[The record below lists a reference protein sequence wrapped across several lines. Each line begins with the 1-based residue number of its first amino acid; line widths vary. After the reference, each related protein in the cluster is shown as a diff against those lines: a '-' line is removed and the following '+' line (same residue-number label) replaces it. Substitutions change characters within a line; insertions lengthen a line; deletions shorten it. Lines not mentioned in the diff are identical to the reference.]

1 MAYTERELFIRTVAA
16 ESRGED
22 LIGQALVARII
33 LNRAGLIQSG
43 AVGKG
48 TFLANDASI
57 TGVIYGKNQFQV
69 VSDGSIN
76 NNFSQVELDNAEKAI
91 AIAENRSD
99 LRGRLEAR
107 NTPPNEINSAMA
119 STGFRTGSAFNDPSQ
134 NINVTKF
141 GNHYF
146 NTAGNSNLQIPNATV
161 KTTESPG
168 STQSSAPVETAKDP
182 ATKAT
187 TTSDNPVPVPDKDL
201 EFNNPYFQL
210 DNERLDAEIE
220 ANRKQ
225 IAELNEKSSDLWTDE
240 EKEKYKMLSA
250 ETDALFA
257 AKFGNDLQEQAD
269 ADGCVARETP
279 LGMTFKNTPAC
290 EKLFNSVAFR
300 DALTRMQEKQ
310 AMPDPCGTSEM
321 AKINTQLQKFFTV
334 LKGIKKYADLYV
346 NGTINKIQNLT
357 ALIRSTSQIIGAVLK
372 TLVNRLRDFLIDK
385 IRRGIEDLIDMIL
398 PTVLKAIKST
408 IVQTVI
414 DNIFCAFKDVISNL
428 ANLVGDFLFEMIGK
442 IVNVPFCAAQQF
454 TNALV
459 NNVAA
464 IVDQAVG
471 PILDQ
476 INDVL
481 GGVTKIIGNVFQ
493 ALDYILGFEAFLC
506 AKPNCPEIKTFK
518 ASPWG
523 GPSQSQIDD
532 FTGFLAPPTA
542 GDLVKGA
549 TDFIDGIEIFG
560 EPLGNSA
567 GTAPSSITEC
577 DPSAYKCGPPR
588 VEIFGGG
595 GIGAVG
601 EAIVDNIGRTIGV
614 SVINGGSGYTRP
626 PFVSF
631 IDGCEN
637 TFTSGYAVISESGV
651 GGLIDG
657 GGVGVGG
664 LIDGG
669 GVGVG
674 GPGDGVGGDGGTG
687 DGVGG
692 DGVGGDGG
700 TGDGVGGQVTGIILT
715 TRPVAPP
722 LDGRTEFDLPSDTG
736 QPSGNDF
743 IVSLEGFRIL
753 DTGVGYT
760 TNDDIAITPDIPGL
774 EASVQMTEFGQIV
787 SIQIGT
793 NVSGLS
799 GYPDIEI
806 NSLTGEGAIIEPI
819 LSFARV
825 SDFDETESETIGD
838 VQLVLDGPINTLR
851 GRSVLVEKGFTRK
864 DLVRVVDCVS

>member
-300 DALTRMQEKQ
+300 DAITRMQTERDL
-310 AMPDPCGTSEM
+310 PDPCGTSEM
-321 AKINTQLQKFFTV
+321 SKINTQLQKFFTV

-372 TLVNRLRDFLIDK
+372 ILVNRLRDFLIDK
-385 IRRGIEDLIDMIL
+385 IRAGIEDLIHMIL
-398 PTVLKAIKST
+398 PTVLKSIKNT
-408 IVQTVI
+408 IIQTVI

-506 AKPNCPEIKTFK
+506 AKPNCPEIKKFK

-532 FTGFLAPPTA
+532 FAGFLSPPSA
-542 GDLVKGA
+542 GDLIEDA
-549 TDFIDGIEIFG
+549 TKFIDGIEIFG
-560 EPLGNSA
+560 KPLGDSA
-567 GTAPSSITEC
+567 GTIPSDITKC
-577 DPSAYKCGPPR
+577 DPSAYKCGPPSI
-588 VEIFGGG
+588 EIFGGG
-595 GIGAVG
+595 GVGAVA
-601 EAIVDNIGRTIGV
+601 EAVVDNIGRTIGV
-614 SVINGGSGYTRP
+614 NLINGGSGYTRP

-631 IDGCEN
+631 VDGCED
-637 TFTSGYAVISESGV
+637 TFTSGYSVISESGSSGSNGEV
-651 GGLIDG
+651 ID
-657 GGVGVGG
+657 
-664 LIDGG
+664 
-669 GVGVG
+669 
-674 GPGDGVGGDGGTG
+674 
-687 DGVGG
+687 
-692 DGVGGDGG
+692 
-700 TGDGVGGQVTGIILT
+700 IILT
-715 TRPVAPP
+715 TTPVAPP
-722 LDGRTEFDLPSDTG
+722 KDGRTEFDPPSDTG

-743 IVSLEGFRIL
+743 VVCLEGFRIL
-753 DTGVGYT
+753 DTGIGYT
-760 TNDDIAITPDIPGL
+760 TNDNIIITPDIPGL
-774 EASVQMTEFGQIV
+774 EATVQMTEFGQIV

-793 NVSGLS
+793 NACGLP

-806 NSLTGEGAIIEPI
+806 NSPTGEGAIIEPI
-819 LSFARV
+819 LSFTRV
-825 SDFDETESETIGD
+825 SDFDESADD
-838 VQLVLDGPINTLR
+838 VQLSLDGPIDTLR
-851 GRSVLVEKGFTRK
+851 GRSVLVERGFTRK

>member
-182 ATKAT
+182 VTGAT
-187 TTSDNPVPVPDKDL
+187 TTSDKPIPVPDSEL
-201 EFNNPYFQL
+201 NF
-210 DNERLDAEIE
+210 DNQFGTLSTEELDARIE
-220 ANRKQ
+220 ANEK
-225 IAELNEKSSDLWTDE
+225 ILNKLREKSSDNFTE
-240 EKEKYKMLSA
+240 EESQEWKKVSA
-250 ETDALFA
+250 EQKALKDARD
-257 AKFGNDLQEQAD
+257 GNLIQELAD
-269 ADGCVARETP
+269 AAGCVARETP
-279 LGMTFKNTPAC
+279 LGMTFKNTPEC

-300 DALTRMQEKQ
+300 DALTRMQEKR

-321 AKINTQLQKFFTV
+321 AKINTQLQKFFAV

-506 AKPNCPEIKTFK
+506 AKPNCPEIKKFK

-532 FTGFLAPPTA
+532 FAGFLSPPSA
-542 GDLVKGA
+542 GDLIEDA
-549 TDFIDGIEIFG
+549 TKFIDGIEIFG
-560 EPLGNSA
+560 KPLGDSA
-567 GTAPSSITEC
+567 GTIPSDITKC
-577 DPSAYKCGPPR
+577 DPSAYKCGPPSI
-588 VEIFGGG
+588 EIFGGG
-595 GIGAVG
+595 GVGAVA
-601 EAIVDNIGRTIGV
+601 EAVVDNIGRTIGV
-614 SVINGGSGYTRP
+614 NLINGGSGYTRP

-631 IDGCEN
+631 VDGCED
-637 TFTSGYAVISESGV
+637 TFTSGYSVISESG
-651 GGLIDG
+651 GTGTG
-657 GGVGVGG
+657 T
-664 LIDGG
+664 
-669 GVGVG
+669 
-674 GPGDGVGGDGGTG
+674 GGTG
-687 DGVGG
+687 TGTGT
-692 DGVGGDGG
+692 GG
-700 TGDGVGGQVTGIILT
+700 TGTGTGGTGTGTGTGGEVIDIILT
-715 TRPVAPP
+715 TTPVAPP
-722 LDGRTEFDLPSDTG
+722 TDGRTEFDPPSDTG

-743 IVSLEGFRIL
+743 VVCLEGFRIL
-753 DTGVGYT
+753 DTGIGYT
-760 TNDDIAITPDIPGL
+760 TNDNIIITPDIPGL
-774 EASVQMTEFGQIV
+774 EATVQMTEFGQIV

-793 NVSGLS
+793 NACGLP

-806 NSLTGEGAIIEPI
+806 NSPTGEGAIIEPI
-819 LSFARV
+819 LSFTRV
-825 SDFDETESETIGD
+825 SDFDESADD
-838 VQLVLDGPINTLR
+838 VQLSLDGPIDTLR
-851 GRSVLVEKGFTRK
+851 GRSVLVERGFTRK

>member
-1 MAYTERELFIRTVAA
+1 MAYTEEELFIRTVAA

-22 LIGQALVARII
+22 LIGQALVARSI

-43 AVGKG
+43 TVGKG

-57 TGVIYGKNQFQV
+57 TGVIYGKNQYQV
-69 VSDGSIN
+69 VRDGSIN
-76 NNFSQVELDNAEKAI
+76 DNFSQVELDNAKKAI
-91 AIAENRSD
+91 SI
-99 LRGRLEAR
+99 AR
-107 NTPPNEINSAMA
+107 NREQLKNELNARNIPVIAAS
-119 STGFRTGSAFNDPSQ
+119 STGFRTGSSSNDPSQ

-161 KTTESPG
+161 KITESPG

-182 ATKAT
+182 ATQVT
-187 TTSDNPVPVPDKDL
+187 TTSDKPIPVPDGELNFD
-201 EFNNPYFQL
+201 NPYFQL
-210 DNERLDAEIE
+210 DNERLDVEIE

-269 ADGCVARETP
+269 AEGCVARESP
-279 LGMTFKNTPAC
+279 LGMTFKDTPAC
-290 EKLFNSVAFR
+290 EKIFNSVSFR
-300 DALTRMQEKQ
+300 DAITRMQTVRDL
-310 AMPDPCGTSEM
+310 PDPCGTSEM
-321 AKINTQLQKFFTV
+321 SKINTQLQKFFTV

-385 IRRGIEDLIDMIL
+385 IRTGIEDLIDMIL

-464 IVDQAVG
+464 IVDKSVG

-506 AKPNCPEIKTFK
+506 AKPNCPEIKKFK

-523 GPSQSQIDD
+523 GPSQSEIDK
-532 FTGFLAPPTA
+532 FSGFLAPPSA
-542 GDLVKGA
+542 GDLIKGA

-560 EPLGNSA
+560 KPLGDSA
-567 GTAPSSITEC
+567 GTVPSDITKC
-577 DPSAYKCGPPR
+577 DPSAYKCGPPQ

-595 GIGAVG
+595 GIGAAAEVV
-601 EAIVDNIGRTIGV
+601 VDNIGRTIGV

-631 IDGCEN
+631 VDSCED
-637 TFTSGYAVISESGV
+637 TFTSGYATISESG
-651 GGLIDG
+651 GTSG
-657 GGVGVGG
+657 
-664 LIDGG
+664 
-669 GVGVG
+669 
-674 GPGDGVGGDGGTG
+674 GGDGTSGTE
-687 DGVGG
+687 
-692 DGVGGDGG
+692 
-700 TGDGVGGQVTGIILT
+700 GQVTEIILT

-722 LDGRTEFDLPSDTG
+722 RDGRTEFDPPSDIG
-736 QPSGNDF
+736 NPSGNDF
-743 IVSLEGFRIL
+743 VVCLEGFRIL

-760 TNDDIAITPDIPGL
+760 TNDNIIITPDIPGL
-774 EASVQMTEFGQIV
+774 TAAVQMTEFGQIV

-793 NVSGLS
+793 NACGLP

-819 LSFARV
+819 LSFTRV
-825 SDFDETESETIGD
+825 SDFDESADD
-838 VQLVLDGPINTLR
+838 VQLSLDGPIDTLR
-851 GRSVLVEKGFTRK
+851 GRSVLVERGFTRK

>member
-57 TGVIYGKNQFQV
+57 TGVIYGKNQYQV
-69 VSDGSIN
+69 VRDGSIN
-76 NNFSQVELDNAEKAI
+76 NNFSQVDLDNAEKAI
-91 AIAENRSD
+91 AIAENRAD

-134 NINVTKF
+134 NVNVTKF

-146 NTAGNSNLQIPNATV
+146 NTAGNSNLQTPNATV
-161 KTTESPG
+161 KITESPG
-168 STQSSAPVETAKDP
+168 STQSSAPVETAKDE
-182 ATKAT
+182 ATQAT
-187 TTSDNPVPVPDKDL
+187 TTSDKPIPVPDGELNFDNQ
-201 EFNNPYFQL
+201 FGQL
-210 DNERLDAEIE
+210 SNEELSTKIE
-220 ANRKQ
+220 ANRQ
-225 IAELNEKSSDLWTDE
+225 EIDELNKKSSDLWTDE
-240 EKEKYKMLSA
+240 EAEKYKMLSA
-250 ETDALFA
+250 ETDALFK
-257 AKFGNDLQEQAD
+257 AKIGNDLQEQAD
-269 ADGCVARETP
+269 TAGCVARETAK
-279 LGMTFKNTPAC
+279 GFTFKNTKEC
-290 EKLFNSVAFR
+290 EKIFNSVSFR
-300 DALTRMQEKQ
+300 DAITRMQTERDL
-310 AMPDPCGTSEM
+310 PDPCGTSELS
-321 AKINTQLQKFFTV
+321 KINTQLQKFFTV

-577 DPSAYKCGPPR
+577 DPSAYKCGPPSI
-588 VEIFGGG
+588 EIFGGG
-595 GIGAVG
+595 GVGAVA
-601 EAIVDNIGRTIGV
+601 EAVVDNIGRTIGV
-614 SVINGGSGYTRP
+614 NLINGGSGYTRP

-631 IDGCEN
+631 VDGCED
-637 TFTSGYAVISESGV
+637 TFTSGYSVISESGSSGSNGEV
-651 GGLIDG
+651 ID
-657 GGVGVGG
+657 
-664 LIDGG
+664 
-669 GVGVG
+669 
-674 GPGDGVGGDGGTG
+674 
-687 DGVGG
+687 
-692 DGVGGDGG
+692 
-700 TGDGVGGQVTGIILT
+700 IILT
-715 TRPVAPP
+715 TTPVAPP
-722 LDGRTEFDLPSDTG
+722 KDGRTEFDPPSDTG

-743 IVSLEGFRIL
+743 VICLEGFRIL

-760 TNDDIAITPDIPGL
+760 TNDNIIITPDIPGL
-774 EASVQMTEFGQIV
+774 EATVQMTEFGQIV

-793 NVSGLS
+793 NACGLP

-806 NSLTGEGAIIEPI
+806 NSPTGEGAIIEPI
-819 LSFARV
+819 LSFTRV
-825 SDFDETESETIGD
+825 SDFDESADD
-838 VQLVLDGPINTLR
+838 VQLSLDGPIDTLR
-851 GRSVLVEKGFTRK
+851 GRSVLVERGFTRK

>member
-300 DALTRMQEKQ
+300 DAITRMQTERDL
-310 AMPDPCGTSEM
+310 PDPCGTSEM
-321 AKINTQLQKFFTV
+321 SKINTQLQKFFTV

-372 TLVNRLRDFLIDK
+372 ILVNRLRDFLIDK
-385 IRRGIEDLIDMIL
+385 IRAGIEDLIHMIL
-398 PTVLKAIKST
+398 PTVLKSIKNT
-408 IVQTVI
+408 IIQTVI

-506 AKPNCPEIKTFK
+506 AKPNCPEIKKFK

-532 FTGFLAPPTA
+532 FAGFLSPPSA
-542 GDLVKGA
+542 GDLIEDA
-549 TDFIDGIEIFG
+549 TKFIDGIEIFG
-560 EPLGNSA
+560 KPLGDSA
-567 GTAPSSITEC
+567 GTIPSDITKC
-577 DPSAYKCGPPR
+577 DPSAYKCGPPSI
-588 VEIFGGG
+588 EIFGGG
-595 GIGAVG
+595 GVGAVA
-601 EAIVDNIGRTIGV
+601 EAVVDNIGRTIGV
-614 SVINGGSGYTRP
+614 NLINGGSGYTRP

-631 IDGCEN
+631 VDGCED
-637 TFTSGYAVISESGV
+637 TFTSGYSVISESGSSGSNGEV
-651 GGLIDG
+651 ID
-657 GGVGVGG
+657 
-664 LIDGG
+664 
-669 GVGVG
+669 
-674 GPGDGVGGDGGTG
+674 
-687 DGVGG
+687 
-692 DGVGGDGG
+692 
-700 TGDGVGGQVTGIILT
+700 IILT
-715 TRPVAPP
+715 TTPVAPP
-722 LDGRTEFDLPSDTG
+722 TDGRTEFDPPSDTG

-743 IVSLEGFRIL
+743 VVCLEGFRIL
-753 DTGVGYT
+753 DTGIGYT
-760 TNDDIAITPDIPGL
+760 TNDNIIITPDIPGL
-774 EASVQMTEFGQIV
+774 EATVQMTEFGQIV

-793 NVSGLS
+793 NACGLP

-806 NSLTGEGAIIEPI
+806 NSPTGEGAIIEPI
-819 LSFARV
+819 LSFTRV
-825 SDFDETESETIGD
+825 SDFDESADD
-838 VQLVLDGPINTLR
+838 VQLSLDGPIDTLR
-851 GRSVLVEKGFTRK
+851 GRSVLVERGFTRK